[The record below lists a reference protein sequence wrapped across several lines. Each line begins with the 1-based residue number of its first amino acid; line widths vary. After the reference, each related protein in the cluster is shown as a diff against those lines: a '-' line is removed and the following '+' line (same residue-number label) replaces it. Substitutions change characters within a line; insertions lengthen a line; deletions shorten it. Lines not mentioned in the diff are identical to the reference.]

1 MHHHHKSSHNIFK
14 PVEHHHNIYRPVH
27 HNAVHHPVQIH
38 HPLKP
43 HHPIQIHHP
52 QIHHPAQ
59 IHRPAQIHHHTHPIK
74 HNIFQPLHHNI
85 IHHNT
90 VHHNNQP
97 PTNKTVETINS
108 VFSKGEPLIAT
119 VDKIISPDENYLL
132 YIGAGILVALY
143 LTTKK

>member
-1 MHHHHKSSHNIFK
+1 MHHHHKSSHSIFK
-14 PVEHHHNIYRPVH
+14 PVEHHHNLYRPVH
-27 HNAVHHPVQIH
+27 HTAVHHPVQIH
-38 HPLKP
+38 HPLKL
-43 HHPIQIHHP
+43 HHPAQIHHPVQIHHP
-52 QIHHPAQ
+52 QIHHHA
-59 IHRPAQIHHHTHPIK
+59 HPIK

-85 IHHNT
+85 KY
-90 VHHNNQP
+90 HNNQP